1 MPRIQAKHIDEL
13 PAGSRLTI
21 NGRAYMR
28 LADHEDRHI
37 GGWVAD
43 IETGWMGAWYRLILQ
58 DEMVTVEHALSHQ
71 RSELQEA
78 LDELDGVKNSIRAHM
93 NGAGG
98 HWATIVHV
106 EQAQTRLRRVLSTF
120 GTPEVTNTENTKK
133 DGPNV

>member
-1 MPRIQAKHIDEL
+1 MPRVQAKHIDEL

-28 LADHEDRHI
+28 LVDHSELHMT
-37 GGWVAD
+37 GWVAD
-43 IETGWMGAWYRLILQ
+43 LESGWAGPWTRLIFQQ
-58 DEMVTVEHALSHQ
+58 DMVTVEHDVQ
-71 RSELQEA
+71 RQRAELKEA
-78 LDELDGVKNSIRAHM
+78 IDELDGVTASIRAHM
-93 NGAGG
+93 NGGGG

-120 GTPEVTNTENTKK
+120 GTPEVTNSENTKK

>member
-28 LADHEDRHI
+28 LDDNPDRHI
-37 GGWVAD
+37 SGWVAD
-43 IETGWMGAWYRLILQ
+43 LENGWMGSWSRLILQ
-58 DEMVTVEHALSHQ
+58 DEMVTVEHDVQHQ
-71 RSELQEA
+71 RNELREVIE
-78 LDELDGVKNSIRAHM
+78 DLDGVTNSIRAHL

-120 GTPEVTNTENTKK
+120 GTPQVTNTENTKK
-133 DGPNV
+133 EGPNV